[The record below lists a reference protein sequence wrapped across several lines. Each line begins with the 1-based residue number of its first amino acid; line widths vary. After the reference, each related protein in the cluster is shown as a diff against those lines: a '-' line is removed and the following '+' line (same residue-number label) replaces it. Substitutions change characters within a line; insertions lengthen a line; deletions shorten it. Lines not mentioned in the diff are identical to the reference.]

1 MCKKLLNDIAF
12 NNLSLLQKIESTLQK
27 VLHRCKSDKIQNIH
41 SVIDLY
47 CAMSN
52 IPGLLDQEKMTLF
65 YNIISK
71 NPEIVTHYHYTINEQ
86 YYDLFVNIMTR
97 YNNGAARLAAWSLS
111 ILSRYMTESEL
122 QKKVN
127 NKLVGDKYW
136 DLINEETETF
146 VDSYWEGFI
155 LYDHKKNG
163 DCGSKILNQIHMWR
177 SGVNS
182 F

>member
-1 MCKKLLNDIAF
+1 
-12 NNLSLLQKIESTLQK
+12 
-27 VLHRCKSDKIQNIH
+27 
-41 SVIDLY
+41 
-47 CAMSN
+47 
-52 IPGLLDQEKMTLF
+52 MTLF

-97 YNNGAARLAAWSLS
+97 YNNGADKITAWSLS

-155 LYDHKKNG
+155 LYD
-163 DCGSKILNQIHMWR
+163 Q
-177 SGVNS
+177 
-182 F
+182 